1 MPCQG
6 KKSLDSAV
14 EFILWKIFQKRKCFH
29 SFRVEVH
36 LLYTKHLCMAMC
48 VIVGGQAGCE
58 IWIDVSIWRQVFRVW
73 LRAAA
78 ASVRL
83 GLPPLWVQ
91 PHHRLWL
98 LVVIGVWNLN
108 MPFHYSKFGS
118 CWRVGN
124 SRGVFG
130 FFLLF
135 VAALCLCSS
144 SRYVEFKI
152 LELHL
157 NKRGN
162 SSNREHVHI
171 CNSLLVLFL
180 EM

>member
-1 MPCQG
+1 MPCREKKKK
-6 KKSLDSAV
+6 KKSLESTV

-48 VIVGGQAGCE
+48 VSVGGQAGCE

-108 MPFHYSKFGS
+108 MPFHYSKFGL

-144 SRYVEFKI
+144 SRYAEFEI
-152 LELHL
+152 LELRL

-162 SSNREHVHI
+162 SSNPEHVHI
-171 CNSLLVLFL
+171 CSAF
-180 EM
+180 